1 MTQTTDVVVAGG
13 GAAGCA
19 VAYYL
24 ARAGVG
30 VTIVESEGIGSRA
43 SGYSAGGLN
52 PLQGAGIPGPL
63 GPLAIESFWMHL
75 GLWDELLG
83 ESGLDF
89 QPRTVSMVKVAF
101 GEDEIAD
108 LDETVQVFE
117 ASQGFSARRLDRQ
130 EVLALE
136 PRIAPDLIDAVCASG
151 NASLDSLKYTMA
163 LAKSA
168 EVLGARIVQSCV
180 TGVETGG
187 SGLRV
192 VLPDGEISCGAAVL
206 ATGPWSMEGGEWLGI
221 TVPVEP
227 VKGELLRLEMP
238 GPELSYDF
246 AWAGA
251 AVYQKPDGLV
261 WAGTSEERR
270 GFDLETS
277 DSAKRSI
284 LDAASRMMPAVAE
297 ARAVKQT
304 ACLRPVTPDW
314 LPIVGRAPGWDD
326 VYLATGAGRKGIL
339 LSPAIG
345 KSVADLIVDGAT
357 DLSIDPCTPERFVEA
372 APG

>member
-1 MTQTTDVVVAGG
+1 MTQTADVVVAGG

-30 VTIVESEGIGSRA
+30 VTIVEREGIGSQA

-63 GPLAIESFWMHL
+63 GPLAIESFRMHL
-75 GLWDELLG
+75 GLWDELGG

-89 QPRTVSMVKVAF
+89 QPRIVSLVKVAF
-101 GEDEIAD
+101 GDDEIAD
-108 LDETVQVFE
+108 LDETVQLFE
-117 ASQGFSARRLDRQ
+117 ASQGFSSRRLDRE

-136 PRIAPDLIDAVCASG
+136 SRIAPDLIDAVYAYG

-163 LAKSA
+163 VAKSA
-168 EVLGARIVQSCV
+168 EARGARIVQSRV
-180 TGVETGG
+180 TGVEASG
-187 SGLRV
+187 SRLRV
-192 VLPDGEISCGAAVL
+192 TLSDGEISCGRAVL
-206 ATGPWSMEGGEWLGI
+206 ATGPWSMEAGEWLGI

-227 VKGELLRLEMP
+227 IKGELLRLEMP
-238 GPELSYDF
+238 GPRLRYDF

-261 WAGTSEERR
+261 WAGTTEERR

-284 LDAASRMMPAVAE
+284 VDAASRMMPALAK
-297 ARAVKQT
+297 ARLVKQT

-314 LPIVGRAPGWDD
+314 LPIVGRAPAWDN

-339 LSPAIG
+339 LSPALG
-345 KSVADLIVDGAT
+345 KAVADLIVDGAT
-357 DLSIDPCTPERFVEA
+357 ELSIEPCTPERFAQA